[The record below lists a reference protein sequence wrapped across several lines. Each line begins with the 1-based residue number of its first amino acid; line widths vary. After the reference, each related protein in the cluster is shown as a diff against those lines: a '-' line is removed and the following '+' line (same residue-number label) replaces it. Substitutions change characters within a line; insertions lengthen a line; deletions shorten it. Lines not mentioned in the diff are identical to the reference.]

1 MNQAH
6 TLSSSRPQVP
16 DNKASVNKAST
27 NIDSPPHQNIK
38 PGARRFCVAPMLDR
52 TDRFCRYFF
61 RQISREAF
69 LYTEMITTGAILHG
83 DQDRH
88 LSFDEAE
95 HPVAVQLGGSNPED
109 LARSARIAEN
119 YGYAEVNL
127 NCGCPSDR
135 VQAGRFGACMMK
147 EPDLVADG
155 VKAMRDAVS
164 VPVTVKCRIGVDDS
178 EHYDFVRDFIGTVTD
193 AGCDT
198 FIIHARKAWLK
209 GLSPKQNR
217 EVPPLDYP
225 LVYRLKQDFPELE
238 IIING
243 GITTLAQASEHLQHV
258 DGVMLGR
265 EVCQN
270 PWMLAGVDKQFYSAQ
285 QTDLQTNLNAN
296 YDIQD
301 TPDTQNTQV
310 ALTRDAVV
318 EVMLSY
324 AEAELSR
331 GARLQHI
338 IRPMLNL
345 YQGQPNGRRFRR
357 YLSENAHKAD
367 AGVGVL
373 AAALETIQPAAI
385 SAEA

>member
-6 TLSSSRPQVP
+6 TLSSSRPQQIP
-16 DNKASVNKAST
+16 DNKASVNKASA
-27 NIDSPPHQNIK
+27 NIDSSPLKDIK

-135 VQAGRFGACMMK
+135 VQAGRFGACMML
-147 EPDLVADG
+147 EPNLVADG

-243 GITTLAQASEHLQHV
+243 GINTLAQASEHLQHV

-265 EVCQN
+265 EACQN
-270 PWMLAGVDKQFYSAQ
+270 PWILADVDKLFYSTQ
-285 QTDLQTNLNAN
+285 
-296 YDIQD
+296 QD
-301 TPDTQNTQV
+301 TPNTQV

-318 EVMLSY
+318 AAMLSY

-338 IRPMLNL
+338 VRPMLNL

-357 YLSENAHKAD
+357 YLSENAHKPD
-367 AGVGVL
+367 AGVAVL
-373 AAALETIQPAAI
+373 AAALETIQPTTI

>member
-6 TLSSSRPQVP
+6 TPSSSRP
-16 DNKASVNKAST
+16 KAST
-27 NIDSPPHQNIK
+27 NEASANIDSSPLKDIK

-88 LSFDEAE
+88 LGFDEAE

-135 VQAGRFGACMMK
+135 VQAGRFGACMMQ

-178 EHYDFVRDFIGTVTD
+178 EHYSFVRDFIGTVTD
-193 AGCDT
+193 AGCST

-243 GITTLAQASEHLQHV
+243 GITTLTEASEHLQHV

-285 QTDLQTNLNAN
+285 QTDLHTSLNTNH
-296 YDIQD
+296 D
-301 TPDTQNTQV
+301 TQV

-373 AAALETIQPAAI
+373 AAALEKIQPTAI